1 MLGLER
7 REGPSGGTVSPAMGE
22 LAPNL
27 VFALALGVGV
37 LCQIVAARLRIP
49 SIVVLLSA
57 GVALGPDGIGWI
69 RPHALGEGLFSLV
82 GLAVAVILFEGGLNL
97 DLRRLRRESNAIRGL
112 VTTGAL
118 VTAVGGALSAHWL
131 MGWAWPPSVLFG
143 TLVIVTGPTVIGP
156 LLRVLRVRPNV
167 HTVLEAEGVLIDP
180 IGAILAALAL
190 EYVVAPSADSVAA
203 GVLGLVPRLAL
214 GGGVGAVAG
223 ILLGLALRQR
233 LVPEEFDNIFVLG
246 SVLVLFELS
255 NSLLSESGVLAVTV
269 AGVVLGN
276 FPVHVPRGLREF
288 KGALTE
294 ALIGLLFVLLAA
306 DVGIGDVTGLGW
318 PGLATVAALVF
329 LVRPLNVAAGTVASD
344 LDLRER
350 AFIAALAPRGIVAA
364 AIASLA
370 ANYMQAHGIPGG
382 VELRALVFLTIG
394 VTVVVQGGLAG
405 LVARLL
411 GVRAPDRDAVL
422 ILSAEGLGLA
432 LARELHTAGRPVTFL
447 DANPEHCK
455 FAQDAGFP
463 VVYGNALEERTL
475 ARARPEQAEAVVG
488 LTPNETV
495 NSLFAREAREQYRVP
510 EGYVAVARG
519 EGGLPG
525 EILERQGSYVLFDR
539 AKDVARWNVRFRH
552 GQTRLLRFEL
562 RSKPEPRPDSKETRT
577 PRRPDSYVILTIH
590 RGDRVLL
597 MHAGLEVREDDQA
610 VVALHREEEAEAF
623 EALGT
628 LGWELVPGQESV

>member
-1 MLGLER
+1 
-7 REGPSGGTVSPAMGE
+7 V
-22 LAPNL
+22 L
-27 VFALALGVGV
+27 VFV
-37 LCQIVAARLRIP
+37 
-49 SIVVLLSA
+49 
-57 GVALGPDGIGWI
+57 
-69 RPHALGEGLFSLV
+69 
-82 GLAVAVILFEGGLNL
+82 
-97 DLRRLRRESNAIRGL
+97 
-112 VTTGAL
+112 
-118 VTAVGGALSAHWL
+118 
-131 MGWAWPPSVLFG
+131 
-143 TLVIVTGPTVIGP
+143 
-156 LLRVLRVRPNV
+156 
-167 HTVLEAEGVLIDP
+167 
-180 IGAILAALAL
+180 
-190 EYVVAPSADSVAA
+190 
-203 GVLGLVPRLAL
+203 
-214 GGGVGAVAG
+214 
-223 ILLGLALRQR
+223 
-233 LVPEEFDNIFVLG
+233 
-246 SVLVLFELS
+246 
-255 NSLLSESGVLAVTV
+255 
-269 AGVVLGN
+269 
-276 FPVHVPRGLREF
+276 
-288 KGALTE
+288 
-294 ALIGLLFVLLAA
+294 
-306 DVGIGDVTGLGW
+306 
-318 PGLATVAALVF
+318 
-329 LVRPLNVAAGTVASD
+329 VRPLNVVAGTLASD

-370 ANYMQAHGIPGG
+370 ANYMLAHGIPGG

-432 LARELHTAGRPVTFL
+432 LARELQAAGRPVTFL
-447 DANPEHCK
+447 DANPEHCR

-510 EGYVAVARG
+510 ESYVAVARG
-519 EGGLPG
+519 ERGLPG

-552 GQTRLLRFEL
+552 GQTRLLRFQL
-562 RSKPEPRPDSKETRT
+562 RTAPEPRSDSHETRT

-597 MHAGLEVREDDQA
+597 MHAGLEVREEDEA

-623 EALGT
+623 ETLGS
-628 LGWELVPGQESV
+628 LGWELVPGQSS